1 MESKVGE
8 IASEYQDLLPVMAE
22 KLDVDTFVK
31 ELCGG
36 FQLLSD
42 PMTGLITPALLGME
56 GMSREDAEALVR
68 EGDLDGDGPKRILY
82 THVQIVLEG
91 YFDAAQMEQGKKMA
105 ELGISSR
112 QQLEHMLYRPI
123 RAERHKLTS
132 ISLRMFLCI
141 QTLIHAN
148 RSQ

>member
-8 IASEYQDLLPVMAE
+8 IASEYQDLLPVTVE

-68 EGDLDGDGPKRILY
+68 EGDLDGDGLMEHWTKKNFVYSWSDL
-82 THVQIVLEG
+82 
-91 YFDAAQMEQGKKMA
+91 AQRYA
-105 ELGISSR
+105 R
-112 QQLEHMLYRPI
+112 
-123 RAERHKLTS
+123 
-132 ISLRMFLCI
+132 C
-141 QTLIHAN
+141 
-148 RSQ
+148 